1 MPEVFMNRRRAY
13 RLRRLYVRV
22 VRAVWRFATAHQEFI
37 MTLVLGLL
45 VAALLALVVKLA
57 LAGAALALFET
68 LSAKLRVFRA
78 PEFLATAFLFAVL
91 GLLVHLL
98 LGA

>member
-1 MPEVFMNRRRAY
+1 MSTRGSAP
-13 RLRRLYVRV
+13 
-22 VRAVWRFATAHQEFI
+22 
-37 MTLVLGLL
+37 
-45 VAALLALVVKLA
+45 AALLASVPLLALKLA
-57 LAGAALALFET
+57 LAGALLALIET
-68 LSAKLRVFRA
+68 VSAKVRVFRA